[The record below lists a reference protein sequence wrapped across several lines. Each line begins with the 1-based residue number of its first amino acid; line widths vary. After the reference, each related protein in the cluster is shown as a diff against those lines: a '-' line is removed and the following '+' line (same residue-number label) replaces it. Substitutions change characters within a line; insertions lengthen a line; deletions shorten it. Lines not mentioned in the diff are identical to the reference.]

1 MNIGAI
7 YTNVMRVAK
16 EIIHQSNDS
25 RRWKLARW
33 VFELYI
39 LNLLVFV
46 LLFFSLD
53 FQSFSSIASAYLTV
67 VIGGWTAVVGIV
79 AGFYYKTYDKISS
92 EPSSPSSK
100 TETVSIP

>member
-1 MNIGAI
+1 VNIGAI
-7 YTNVMRVAK
+7 YTNAVQVIK
-16 EIIHQSNDS
+16 EVLHQSNDS

-53 FQSFSSIASAYLTV
+53 FQSFSSIASVYLTV
-67 VIGGWTAVVGIV
+67 VIGGWTAVVGVV
-79 AGFYYKTYDKISS
+79 AGFYYKTYDKTSS
-92 EPSSPSSK
+92 EPSSK